1 MEDDSNGDNDIKV
14 FIAEVLMLG
23 KIKRGILRRCLKKE
37 KLDLLTQVVSINKKL
52 KVLDDLDE
60 KKEKGQK

>member
-37 KLDLLTQVVSINKKL
+37 KLDLLTQVVSI
-52 KVLDDLDE
+52 
-60 KKEKGQK
+60 Q